1 MQLFKDDYC
10 HLGINC
16 GSCQQFILPWHVFS
30 NLITVNLKD
39 MKQFFTLITI
49 SALMSSFTFFSS
61 IDEVI
66 NAMKAGNATDIAKF
80 FDNTVELNMPAKSN
94 NYSRSQ
100 GELVLKDFF
109 TANDVKSFE
118 VIHKGENAGSQYCIG
133 TLVTKNGSF
142 RTTIFMKQKGDKQ
155 VLQEITFE

>member
-1 MQLFKDDYC
+1 MQLIINDYC
-10 HLGINC
+10 LLGIKN
-16 GSCQQFILPWHVFS
+16 GSFQQFNLPWHVFS
-30 NLITVNLKD
+30 NLIAVNLKY

-49 SALMSSFTFFSS
+49 GTLISSFTLFSS

-94 NYSRSQ
+94 NYSKSQ
-100 GELVLKDFF
+100 AELVLKDFF
-109 TANDVKSFE
+109 TANTVKSFD